1 LGLIEADNAQLP
13 WSTSNEDL
21 VDLFSTIG
29 PVKRAEI
36 QYEPSGRS
44 RGSGVVEFEDPELA
58 ETSICEYSV
67 LNHLFVAN
75 SVKPN
80 LLDTNMVVVPL
91 VSPTSDTPTRAT
103 ETLWMPKRLE
113 A

>member
-1 LGLIEADNAQLP
+1 LP

-58 ETSICEYSV
+58 ETSICEYFMLSY
-67 LNHLFVAN
+67 LFVTN
-75 SVKPN
+75 SIQPN

-91 VSPTSDTPTRAT
+91 ASPTSDIPTRAM
-103 ETLWMPKRLE
+103 ETLWIPKLLVV
-113 A
+113 